1 MDGFPQDQASKD
13 ALKTTAVYLE
23 APYGKDLAAVNPILG
38 TYHEMIMQREC
49 SVEDGIK
56 MMNEEAA
63 KIE

>member
-1 MDGFPQDQASKD
+1 MLSRQ
-13 ALKTTAVYLE
+13 TTAVYLE